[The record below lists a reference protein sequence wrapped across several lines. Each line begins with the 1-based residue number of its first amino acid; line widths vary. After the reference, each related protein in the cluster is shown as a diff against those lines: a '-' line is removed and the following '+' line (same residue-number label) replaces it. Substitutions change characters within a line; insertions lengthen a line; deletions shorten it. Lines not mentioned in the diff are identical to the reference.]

1 MYFRLQLPVS
11 ESLAKS
17 KTRYEG
23 TSPSGSIKQI
33 TEESSGKSRQ
43 TPPLSYM
50 ARRSS
55 FPMQMKPGGLDI
67 PNPVSN
73 GTQLTVSETTCKHEG
88 VPTPISNGF
97 KQATIEPIQE
107 FQKIPVQYFRG
118 KQSRSTK
125 LEPSSK
131 PFQSCEQYFEV
142 VPPKTL
148 DQQETL
154 SPNVVHDHLERVTCL
169 KHSETDLPS
178 STTLYRQTATNENV
192 TAASNGYVYSSISC
206 SVESSE
212 TYDDLQDC
220 FPSYDEVSSK
230 PSQEPSFPISEKEST
245 CKDDFS
251 VCGPGKSN
259 VMRELNH
266 SSTPSGDDKFTVREL
281 SSVTDARSTAVSN
294 AQGNLLQEK
303 GPTPQGRMFEN
314 PMAPHLTSAFDDV
327 VHVIRHS
334 SFRVGCEQPVM
345 ETVKM
350 GVQNMDIGK
359 LFNEV
364 REGVDIGTASV
375 SLKPSDCSEV
385 VTVKSNVLDT
395 NAFEDM
401 DTRNKTPSS
410 ISFSETAKSYRSEAT
425 LGSKEKE
432 PLTQEILDVMNF
444 RQRDAIEDMDVRNK
458 STSCTGCSEM
468 VKSYRSESMH
478 GLKVEESPTQG
489 ILDVK
494 YFMQRDAFEDM
505 DIRNTAPSCS
515 SCSETVRSYRSEST
529 LGLKEEESPTQEI
542 LDVKSF
548 RQRAEAL
555 EGLLELSADLLQHNR
570 LEELSVVLKPFGKE
584 KVSPRETAMWLAKSL
599 KGMMI
604 EDTGRSS

>member
-1 MYFRLQLPVS
+1 MKQLPVS

-17 KTRYEG
+17 K

-55 FPMQMKPGGLDI
+55 FPMQMKPAGLDI

-97 KQATIEPIQE
+97 KQASIEPIQE
-107 FQKIPVQYFRG
+107 FQEIPVKYFRG
-118 KQSRSTK
+118 KQSQSTQ

-142 VPPKTL
+142 VPTKTL
-148 DQQETL
+148 EQQETL
-154 SPNVVHDHLERVTCL
+154 SPNMVHDHLERVTCL

-178 STTLYRQTATNENV
+178 STTLYRQIATNENV

-212 TYDDLQDC
+212 TNDDLQDW

-230 PSQEPSFPISEKEST
+230 PSQEPSFSTSEKEST

-259 VMRELNH
+259 VMCELNH
-266 SSTPSGDDKFTVREL
+266 SSTPSGDEKFTVREL
-281 SSVTDARSTAVSN
+281 LSVTDARATAVSN
-294 AQGNLLQEK
+294 AQTNLLQEK
-303 GPTPQGRMFEN
+303 GPTPQGQMFEN

-345 ETVKM
+345 ETPKM

-375 SLKPSDCSEV
+375 SLKPSDCSEA
-385 VTVKSNVLDT
+385 VTVKSNVLET
-395 NAFEDM
+395 NALEDM
-401 DTRNKTPSS
+401 DTRNTTPLR

-432 PLTQEILDVMNF
+432 PLTQEILDVMYF
-444 RQRDAIEDMDVRNK
+444 RQRDAIEDMDVGNK
-458 STSCTGCSEM
+458 STSSTGCSEM
-468 VKSYRSESMH
+468 VKSYRSESTR
-478 GLKVEESPTQG
+478 GLKEEESLTQG

-494 YFMQRDAFEDM
+494 YFMQRDAFEVM

-529 LGLKEEESPTQEI
+529 RGLKEEESPTQEI